1 MRLSGTFCK
10 ARFIRRPNRFLC
22 YVRLEESSQEVKAH
36 VPDPGRL
43 KELFTPEAE
52 LIVRKENKKDRKT
65 AFTVVGIKTGKIWV
79 NIESTFTNRIFEEE
93 YEKLSEF
100 NDYKIEKA
108 EFTFGSSRFDF
119 LMKNKKTNK
128 KALVEVKGATLVNEG
143 LALFPDAPTT
153 RGIKHLRGLTEALKQ
168 GYESFIIFIIKREDA
183 TSFSPNQ
190 ETDPLFS
197 QELQYANEKGVR
209 IFAFNCYY
217 DPLDIKEIGIL
228 RRVSTNI

>member
-1 MRLSGTFCK
+1 MKLSGTFCK
-10 ARFIRRPNRFLC
+10 ARFIRRPNRFLS
-22 YVRLEESSQEVKAH
+22 YIRLEESNQEVEAH

-43 KELFTPEAE
+43 KELFIHEAE
-52 LIVRKENKKDRKT
+52 LIVREENKKDRKT
-65 AFTVVGIKTGKIWV
+65 AFTVVGVKTGEIWV

-93 YEKLSEF
+93 YEKLSVF

-128 KALVEVKGATLVNEG
+128 EVLVEIKGATLVNEG

-153 RGIKHLRGLTEALKQ
+153 RGTKHLRGLKEALEY
-168 GYESFIIFIIKREDA
+168 GYEAFIIFIIKREDA
-183 TSFSPNQ
+183 TSFSPNR

-197 QELQYANEKGVR
+197 QELLIAKEKGVK
-209 IFAFNCYY
+209 IYAFNCYY
-217 DPLDIKEIGIL
+217 DPIERKEIRIL
-228 RRVSTNI
+228 GEVSTNI